1 MYLLQYS
8 YFSYMILV
16 TKQKMLTYYFGILCS
31 KRHISLTDTY
41 LPTGDIDTDIQ
52 FIKNYYKGVNAKYPE
67 KFCTD

>member
-1 MYLLQYS
+1 MLYIAHGANVPILLAKLDY
-8 YFSYMILV
+8 
-16 TKQKMLTYYFGILCS
+16 KHK
-31 KRHISLTDTY
+31 HISLTDTY